1 MRFSLCGRASSPGG
15 CGDSE
20 SRAGCGGGLFVCVA
34 SPVSLAEILFLLT
47 LVLSFLSVRWWM
59 EVVRGGGASGSTG
72 GLGLGLVEGKDS

>member
-1 MRFSLCGRASSPGG
+1 M
-15 CGDSE
+15 
-20 SRAGCGGGLFVCVA
+20 
-34 SPVSLAEILFLLT
+34 SLAEILFLLT